1 MANVAKLSDTR
12 KRVRSSAGL
21 NEAAG
26 AAWRWKGAEEEER
39 PPELEGM
46 EKRGGASH

>member
-1 MANVAKLSDTR
+1 
-12 KRVRSSAGL
+12 L